1 MTINVSDLAPWVAIA
16 ISAAALWYAIY
27 SGRSKVTEEKFK
39 ELSSWIETKA
49 SKDHVAVLAAKLD
62 VVEDKVTVIDNELK
76 HLPDNQT
83 VQKLEGM
90 IGTLSRDVSV
100 LSERI
105 RPVAAIADRLQEKI
119 MESVEIAR

>member
-1 MTINVSDLAPWVAIA
+1 MMVDLSMAAPWFSVAVSI
-16 ISAAALWYAIY
+16 AALWYAIY

-49 SKDHVAVLAAKLD
+49 SKDHVAVLAAKVD

-119 MESVEIAR
+119 MESVEISR